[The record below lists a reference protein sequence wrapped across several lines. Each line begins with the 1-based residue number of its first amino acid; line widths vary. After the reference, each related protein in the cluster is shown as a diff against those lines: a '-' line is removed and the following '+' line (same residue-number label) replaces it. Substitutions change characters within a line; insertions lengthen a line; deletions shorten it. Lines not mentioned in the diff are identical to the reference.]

1 LLPAFGRKNNPKS
14 YKAKE
19 VGKSN
24 MWNRQQSGKKV
35 QIMVKWFN
43 LR

>member
-1 LLPAFGRKNNPKS
+1 MWAFAPLLPAFGRKNNPKS

-24 MWNRQQSGKKV
+24 M
-35 QIMVKWFN
+35 
-43 LR
+43 